1 MIKHVAGI
9 CLLIF
14 FFSCRPSTTEDQH
27 TSLDSTEVQ
36 RIITDAPVLGPDE
49 AIQAMVIEDGFEVK
63 LVASEPLIS
72 SPVAMNFDPKG
83 RIWVVEMNNYMPD
96 ADGLGEEIAGGKIV
110 ILEDTNED
118 DVMDSR
124 TVFLDSLV
132 LPRAL
137 CLVDEGILVAEPP
150 YLWYY
155 QIQDDKPVNKQLIDS
170 AYTEGGNVE
179 AQSNGLYRAMD
190 NWIYSSGSQKRYRK
204 TGDKWLTETTHLRG
218 QWGISQDD
226 QGRLFYNN
234 NSQNILGDY
243 FLPSLGATNP
253 DQRNVAGFNE
263 RVVPDK
269 RVFPIRPTPGVN
281 RGYQDNVLDD
291 SLRLR
296 TFTAASGPIIYRGD
310 LFGNDYYQNAFVG
323 EPAAN
328 LIKRNILSQE
338 GFMVQ
343 GEPAYEGKEFLASY
357 DERFRPVTLYNGPD
371 GALYVVDMYRGIIQH
386 KLFLTNYLRDEI
398 DKRSLDQPINLGR
411 IYKVV
416 PKDADSKAVEF
427 PNNPQELV
435 KLLNHANGWVRDM
448 TQQVIVDKGY
458 KELAPVLRE
467 NLKNNDDKLQA
478 IHSLWTLEGLGELQ
492 AGDISELL
500 RSSDDKLQI
509 QALTAMS
516 SLLDADHIDEFAEEF
531 TDIIQKQ
538 DSIAA
543 TYLAFQLGKIR
554 SARPDLAEQVRKQLT
569 TTFPQN
575 RFVLDAVISTLG
587 GQEKAVYESLGEM
600 KKDTSL
606 LFVKKLET
614 VLAAIENNKANKDI
628 NLLRKKYSRGASI
641 FRSTC
646 QPCHGADGN
655 GIESLA
661 PPLNN
666 SDWVQGNKERLIA
679 IVLYGL
685 RGPIT
690 VAGKSYEHIG
700 GEMPGIA
707 TNVDVVDEDISQL
720 LSFIRQNW
728 NNDAPEVSREEVI
741 KIREKYKDRQE
752 AFTQDELYRIQ

>member
-1 MIKHVAGI
+1 MIKHIAG
-9 CLLIF
+9 LILIML
-14 FFSCRPSTTEDQH
+14 FFSCRSDINGDQQIP
-27 TSLDSTEVQ
+27 LDSAEIQ
-36 RIITDAPVLGPDE
+36 RIITDAPELDPEE
-49 AIQAMVIEDGFEVK
+49 AIRAMVVEEGFEVK

-72 SPVAMNFDPKG
+72 SPVAMNFDSKG

-96 ADGLGEEIAGGKIV
+96 ADGTGEEEAGGKIV
-110 ILEDTNED
+110 ILEDTNQD
-118 DVMDSR
+118 LKMDSR

-137 CLVDEGILVAEPP
+137 CLVGGGILVAEPP

-155 QIQDDKPVNKQLIDS
+155 QIENDKPINKQLIDS

-204 TGDKWLTETTHLRG
+204 VGEEWLTDTTHLRG

-226 QGRLFYNN
+226 QGRLYYNN
-234 NSQNILGDY
+234 NSQNILGDF
-243 FLPSLGATNP
+243 FLPSLGAANP
-253 DQRNVAGFNE
+253 DQRTVSGFNE
-263 RVVPDK
+263 RIVPDK

-310 LFGNDYYQNAFVG
+310 LFKDSYYQNAFVG

-328 LIKRNILSQE
+328 LIKRNILKKD
-338 GFMVQ
+338 GFTIH

-371 GALYVVDMYRGIIQH
+371 GALYIVDMYRGIIQH
-386 KLFLTNYLRDEI
+386 KLFLTDYLRSEI
-398 DKRSLDQPINLGR
+398 DKRDLDQPINLGR
-411 IYKVV
+411 IYKVI
-416 PKDADSKAVEF
+416 PKDADINTVEF
-427 PNNPQELV
+427 PENPKQLAQ
-435 KLLNHANGWVRDM
+435 LLSHKNGWVRDQA
-448 TQQVIVDKGY
+448 QQIIIDKNY
-458 KELAPVLRE
+458 KELAPALRD
-467 NLKNNDDKLQA
+467 NLRNKKNSILA
-478 IHSLWTLEGLGELQ
+478 THSLWTLEGLGELQ
-492 AGDISELL
+492 TVDIRELL
-500 RSSDDKLQI
+500 NSSERELKI

-516 SLLDADHIDEFAEEF
+516 SILDENNVNDFAEIF
-531 TDIIQKQ
+531 SNIIQTQ
-538 DSIAA
+538 DSISA
-543 TYLAFQLGKIR
+543 TYLAFQLGHIR
-554 SARPDLAEQVRKQLT
+554 SVQPKLAQQLREDLTE
-569 TTFPQN
+569 TFPQN
-575 RFVLDAVISTLG
+575 RFILDAIISTLSG
-587 GQEKAVYESLGEM
+587 REKSIYDNLGET

-606 LFVKKLET
+606 LFVKKLENI
-614 VLAAIENNKANKDI
+614 LATIESNKANRDI
-628 NLLRKKYSRGASI
+628 NLLRKKYSRGVSI

-690 VAGKSYEHIG
+690 VAGKSYDHIG
-700 GEMPGIA
+700 GEMPGIG
-707 TNVDVVDEDISQL
+707 TNIDIVDEDISQL

-728 NNDAPEVSREEVI
+728 NNDAPEISREEVI
-741 KIREKYKDRQE
+741 KIRKKYKDRQE